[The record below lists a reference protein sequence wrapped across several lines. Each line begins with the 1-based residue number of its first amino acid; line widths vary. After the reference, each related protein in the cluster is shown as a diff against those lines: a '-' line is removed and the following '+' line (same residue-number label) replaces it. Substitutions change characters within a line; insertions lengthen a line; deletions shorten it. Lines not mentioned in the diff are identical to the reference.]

1 MSVSL
6 ETIDLLRKRANVS
19 YEEAKLAL
27 EKNNGDPVEALIF
40 LEKENKT
47 KSEKEE
53 KKTSGTILNSITG
66 TIKGLIEKG
75 NNSRLVIGKQD
86 NNIFNLSMTLTVI
99 GSIAAPVI
107 PLVGIPL
114 AFLTNHKI
122 RIEKKNGE
130 DIKVNE
136 VLDKVSSTV
145 SSMVNQTN
153 QEPHKESKE

>member
-1 MSVSL
+1 MNINL

-27 EKNNGDPVEALIF
+27 EKSNGDLVEALIY

-47 KSEKEE
+47 KPGKKEG
-53 KKTSGTILNSITG
+53 SNTILNSITN
-66 TIKGLIEKG
+66 TVKGLVEKG
-75 NNSRLVIGKQD
+75 NNTRLVIAKQD

-130 DIKVNE
+130 DVKVNE

-145 SSMVNQTN
+145 SSMVNQSD
-153 QEPHKESKE
+153 KETKE